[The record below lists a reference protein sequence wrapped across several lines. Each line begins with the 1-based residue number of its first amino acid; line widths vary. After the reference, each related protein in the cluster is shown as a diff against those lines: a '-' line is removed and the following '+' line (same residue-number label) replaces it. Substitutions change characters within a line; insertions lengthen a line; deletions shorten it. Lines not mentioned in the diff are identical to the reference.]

1 MFITRTIS
9 GIVLLVLIFAA
20 IFAGGNV
27 WLTVTAL
34 LSVVAMYEMLKM
46 LDLHKK
52 IIAIPAY
59 ICNVLTFALIIV
71 GIIDFI
77 PVMILLFVLSMA
89 MYVMGW
95 PKYNVNDISKV
106 IFTYVYTCLCMSY
119 LFLIRFSENGL
130 IYIWLVFIGAWG
142 SDTCAYLIG
151 ILFGKHKIPSTL
163 SPKKTIEGCA
173 GGVAGAAL
181 IGALYG
187 IWVNS
192 YLDNGTNYII
202 IFAAVGAVSSVI
214 SQIGDLCASAV
225 KRNCEKKDYGRL
237 IPGHGGIMDRFDS
250 IIFLTPIVYYIL
262 DIMGQI

>member
-1 MFITRTIS
+1 M
-9 GIVLLVLIFAA
+9 
-20 IFAGGNV
+20 
-27 WLTVTAL
+27 
-34 LSVVAMYEMLKM
+34 
-46 LDLHKK
+46 
-52 IIAIPAY
+52 
-59 ICNVLTFALIIV
+59 
-71 GIIDFI
+71 
-77 PVMILLFVLSMA
+77 
-89 MYVMGW
+89 
-95 PKYNVNDISKV
+95 
-106 IFTYVYTCLCMSY
+106 
-119 LFLIRFSENGL
+119 
-130 IYIWLVFIGAWG
+130 
-142 SDTCAYLIG
+142 
-151 ILFGKHKIPSTL
+151 FGKHKIPSTL

-202 IFAAVGAVSSVI
+202 IFAVVGAVSSVI